1 MNELTTFPAES
12 HDPLPACLTR
22 GSTRFGWIYCIRDDR
37 AGVVKIGF
45 SVNPDRRLKQ
55 LQTANASTLRLI
67 AAIYSTADFEALL
80 HWSNKSRRL
89 HGEWFDDADGSISSV
104 LALAAQR
111 EDDEICIVGEA

>member
-1 MNELTTFPAES
+1 MIRFPRA
-12 HDPLPACLTR
+12 LPEEAR
-22 GSTRFGWIYCIRDDR
+22 GSGGYIASATTGLAWSRL
-37 AGVVKIGF
+37 GF